1 MTIIGDNNFIAFDIG
16 LYYADSIQQQHITTW
31 VGGKQINPLDDLV
44 YLPSFYTK
52 LKNEIDWLEA
62 HKFLRSNC
70 DGLLQD
76 EVFDRLENETNK
88 KLKKRASDVWYTM
101 RKHDEFL
108 IEGQLPDGILRETN

>member
-52 LKNEIDWLEA
+52 LKNEID
-62 HKFLRSNC
+62 
-70 DGLLQD
+70 
-76 EVFDRLENETNK
+76 
-88 KLKKRASDVWYTM
+88 
-101 RKHDEFL
+101 
-108 IEGQLPDGILRETN
+108 